1 MELGLQDTQL
11 VCSNDNR
18 NYKQSRRPSK
28 SKTKSINNDASDH
41 EMSSTKSI
49 VDLGNALCTH
59 WSRHID
65 KHKNESFQATFTTMS

>member
-1 MELGLQDTQL
+1 MKNAANMKKSSCDLKLWQDT
-11 VCSNDNR
+11 NR
-18 NYKQSRRPSK
+18 ITWFL
-28 SKTKSINNDASDH
+28 KTKSINNDASDH

-65 KHKNESFQATFTTMS
+65 KHKNKSF